1 MAQAG
6 DRKGVTPV
14 LRRMLVAVDF
24 SECGRHAARYA
35 FELARAMG
43 GTVTLLHV
51 LEGQKSGPMSSEAAQ
66 TLLGELS
73 LHSRRPPKCLIVPA
87 GNEFDGPGPAADSLR
102 GRVGP
107 EAQVVSAI
115 LAVADGLDADLILLG
130 PYGQGNTDG
139 RALGQVT
146 QRVLLNARQPVQV
159 VPCNTQR
166 PTLDRWER
174 ALAEMTAHPLLR
186 QPEL

>member
-1 MAQAG
+1 M
-6 DRKGVTPV
+6 

-51 LEGQKSGPMSSEAAQ
+51 LEESGPLSSEAVQ
-66 TLLGELS
+66 TLLRELS
-73 LHSRRPPKCLIVPA
+73 LHSRRLPDCLIVPA
-87 GNEFDGPGPAADSLR
+87 ESRFDGPGPAADSLR

-186 QPEL
+186 QPGLSACSGEGVRDL

>member
-1 MAQAG
+1 M
-6 DRKGVTPV
+6 
-14 LRRMLVAVDF
+14 LRRMPVAVDF

-35 FELARAMG
+35 FEMARAMG

-51 LEGQKSGPMSSEAAQ
+51 LEDQDSGPLGSEAAQ
-66 TLLGELS
+66 NLLGELS
-73 LHSRRPPKCLIVPA
+73 LQARRLPDCLIVPA
-87 GNEFDGPGPAADSLR
+87 ESRFDGPGPAADSLR

-115 LAVADGLDADLILLG
+115 LAVAVGLDADLILLG

-174 ALAEMTAHPLLR
+174 AFANRSAYPTLR
-186 QPEL
+186 QPGLSACSGEGVCEP